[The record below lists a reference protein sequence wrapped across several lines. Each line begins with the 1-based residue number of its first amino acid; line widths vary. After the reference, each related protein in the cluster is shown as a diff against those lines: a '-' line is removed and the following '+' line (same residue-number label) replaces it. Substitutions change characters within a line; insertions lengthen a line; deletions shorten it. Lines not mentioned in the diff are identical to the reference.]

1 MARRVHSTES
11 TEGGRSGQG
20 LSIVDRLGRRSALI
34 FVLLALVAV
43 AAYFLMEGQT
53 ADDRASAAEI
63 NLAGR
68 RRMLSQRIGLLASQL
83 QQKHDAQQAGQ
94 LGEAVDQMDA
104 IHAALLRGGNGFR
117 QALGGPA
124 DNPLAPPAVNA
135 AVARFLQLGRNLA
148 GLTPDS
154 PTYRP
159 TADELVALSLGSL
172 LPELDHLVDLYQA
185 ESERRT
191 DALRLLQAGA
201 LLAALG
207 LLAFSALGV
216 LRPLIGQV
224 RGTLDDLEKS
234 DQALR
239 QAMSENQLILETT
252 DDGIFGVDRDGRLRF
267 ANQAAARMLG
277 RAASEL
283 VGRPH
288 HPDIVTNAADCPICR
303 TLADGKAAQVAN
315 GWFSRHGDRRNG
327 DDPAF
332 PVEFSVSP
340 RPDGEG
346 AIISF
351 RDITERYQTE
361 MKLQRFQQRLVD
373 AIEAM
378 DDAFALFDADDRL
391 ALYNLRFTELF
402 PLQGDSIRL
411 GMSFADFV
419 REIASQGLYDVPP
432 EQQAAWLD
440 ERIAAHR
447 RANGSTEVAYADGAW
462 LRANERRTREGGTVV
477 IWTDV
482 THLKQALIAADQGS
496 QAKSEFLARMSHELR
511 TPLNAILGFAQVLD
525 SGTPPLTPGQREYV
539 GHILHGG
546 RHLLG
551 LISEVLDMSSIE
563 AGKLVIE
570 TEHFALAPLL
580 GECLSLLAPLAA
592 NRDLRL
598 HGGAGDG
605 VMVSADRKRLKQV
618 LLNLLSNAIKYNR
631 HGGEVRLAV
640 DASPTGLRLSIAD
653 NGPGIAP
660 ALAQRVFQP
669 FDRLGADKAEG
680 TGIGLAITRR
690 LVELM
695 GGHIGFDSTPGVGTT
710 FWIEL
715 PGSLGQ
721 IIAAA
726 SQTPLPSAPPADTPA
741 QPSLLAFGLDTAD
754 RQLLQLVASTVRQ
767 LRLVDAANPAEAETL
782 LAAGDCRAIVVDA
795 GRLNELP
802 AAWPVGRPLLIALG
816 SAAGNGVTAGV
827 DHWQPKPLN
836 SRTMARL
843 LREIMQ

>member
-1 MARRVHSTES
+1 MQS
-11 TEGGRSGQG
+11 TEGTEGERGGQG
-20 LSIVDRLGRRSALI
+20 QSIVDRLGRRSALI
-34 FVLLALVAV
+34 FALLALVAV
-43 AAYFLMEGQT
+43 AAYFLMERQT

-83 QQKHDAQQAGQ
+83 QQKYDGQQATQLADAVKQMAGIHDALLVGGQRFQQT
-94 LGEAVDQMDA
+94 
-104 IHAALLRGGNGFR
+104 
-117 QALGGPA
+117 LGGP
-124 DNPLAPPAVNA
+124 DDKLLAPPAVNA
-135 AVARFLQLGRNLA
+135 AVAHFLELGRSLA
-148 GLTPDS
+148 GLTPES
-154 PTYRP
+154 ANFQP
-159 TADELVALSLGSL
+159 TANELVALSLGSL
-172 LPELDHLVDLYQA
+172 LPELDHLVDLYQS
-185 ESERRT
+185 ESERRS
-191 DALRLLQAGA
+191 DALRVLQASA
-201 LLAALG
+201 LLATLG
-207 LLAFSALGV
+207 LLAISALGV

-224 RGTLDDLEKS
+224 RGTLEDLERS

-267 ANQAAARMLG
+267 ANRAAARMLG
-277 RAASEL
+277 RSTAEL
-283 VGRPH
+283 VGRHH
-288 HPDIVTNAADCPICR
+288 HPDILASTAGCPICQ
-303 TLADGKAAQVAN
+303 TLAEGKAAHVAN
-315 GWFSRHGDRRNG
+315 VWFNHHGDGRN
-327 DDPAF
+327 DTDPSF

-346 AIISF
+346 AVISF
-351 RDITERYQTE
+351 RDIAERYQSE
-361 MKLQRFQQRLVD
+361 MTLQRFQQRLVD

-402 PLQGDSIRL
+402 PLQGDHIRL
-411 GMSFADFV
+411 GMRFADFV
-419 REIASQGLYDVPP
+419 REVASEGLYDVPP
-432 EQQAAWLD
+432 DQQAAWL
-440 ERIAAHR
+440 EQRIAAHR

-482 THLKQALIAADQGS
+482 THLKRALIAADQGS

-511 TPLNAILGFAQVLD
+511 TPLNAILGFAQVLHH
-525 SGTPPLTPGQREYV
+525 GTPPLSPSQQEYV
-539 GHILHGG
+539 SHILQGG

-563 AGKLVIE
+563 AGKLIIE

-592 NRDLRL
+592 NRDITL

-605 VMVSADRKRLKQV
+605 VTVGADRKRLKQV

-631 HGGEVRLAV
+631 HGGDVRVVV
-640 DASPTGLRLSIAD
+640 DASPTGLRLSISDSGA
-653 NGPGIAP
+653 GIAP

-695 GGHIGFDSTPGVGTT
+695 GGHIGFDSTPNVGTT

-721 IIAAA
+721 DSEPA
-726 SQTPLPSAPPADTPA
+726 SETLPLPA
-741 QPSLLAFGLDTAD
+741 QPSDIERLPAVLAIGLEPAD

-767 LRLVDAANPAEAETL
+767 IRLIEAASLADAEAL
-782 LAAGDCRAIVVDA
+782 LTADDCRAIIIDA
-795 GRLNELP
+795 GQFSKL
-802 AAWPVGRPLLIALG
+802 PVGWPGEQRPLLIALG
-816 SAAGNGVTAGV
+816 DAGAGDATLPGV

-836 SRTMARL
+836 SRAMARL